1 MAFQREF
8 TYYSVVPAEGSMKGP
23 MEDSTKGPM
32 EGYMKGPMEDSTK
45 GASQDFLLSKCLTA
59 GLSEHLKVVL
69 PFLL

>member
-8 TYYSVVPAEGSMKGP
+8 TYYSVVPAEGSM
-23 MEDSTKGPM
+23 KGPM